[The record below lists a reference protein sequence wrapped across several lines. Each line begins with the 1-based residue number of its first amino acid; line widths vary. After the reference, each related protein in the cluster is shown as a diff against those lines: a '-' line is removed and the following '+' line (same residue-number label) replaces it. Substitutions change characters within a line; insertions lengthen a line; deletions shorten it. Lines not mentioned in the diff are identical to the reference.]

1 MRAEGIVTAAA
12 AAIFQGTVFAAA
24 GTVYFSTELWAGVL
38 IALSAT
44 AYARN
49 RVGLGFAAAISA
61 LFFREL
67 ALPWCAV
74 CFLQASKRERLA
86 WAAGFVAWGGYFA
99 LHASRVAAH
108 LALIPPSSGARSWL
122 ALGGLGFVLRTL
134 RSNGFLLEAP
144 RWLLALLF
152 PLSLLGMG
160 ALPEGFARVKL
171 AVLLYV
177 AAFLFVGL
185 PFDFYWGFVYVP
197 LLLLGLARALTA
209 VPALAKAAFTS
220 PPAQ

>member
-1 MRAEGIVTAAA
+1 
-12 AAIFQGTVFAAA
+12 
-24 GTVYFSTELWAGVL
+24 VL

-44 AYARN
+44 AYAR
-49 RVGLGFAAAISA
+49 RRTTVGFAAAISA

-74 CFLQASKRERLA
+74 CAWRASKRERLA
-86 WAAGFVAWGGYFA
+86 WVIGLVAWGGYFA

-108 LALIPPSSGARSWL
+108 LALIPPASGARSWL
-122 ALGGLGFVLRTL
+122 ALGGLGFVLKTL

-152 PLSLLGMG
+152 PLSLLGTA
-160 ALPEGFARVKL
+160 ALPEGFERVKL

-197 LLLLGLARALTA
+197 LLMLGMARALTA
-209 VPALAKAAFTS
+209 TPALVKAAR
-220 PPAQ
+220 